1 MSLETCVVC
10 GKDSQKYGESWKWA
24 DKLRVRYIATS
35 VNKREYYAI
44 CRYCDNI
51 AYHHAERDAG
61 KDKDPMRMKSTELDR
76 STAGRPGG
84 DPMRFATTGRNQR
97 RHHNRDR
104 DEDGLHNRHRDEDE
118 LDESTVEKWHVC
130 EEFNAS
136 MLALKRLSDA
146 SMLALKKLSE
156 TQRVKELSICQDD
169 PMELT

>member
-24 DKLRVRYIATS
+24 DKLRQRYIATS
-35 VNKREYYAI
+35 VQREYYAI
-44 CRYCDNI
+44 CCDCDNI

-118 LDESTVEKWHVC
+118 LDESRVEKWHVF

-136 MLALKRLSDA
+136 MLALKRLS
-146 SMLALKKLSE
+146 E
-156 TQRVKELSICQDD
+156 TQRGSTCQDD